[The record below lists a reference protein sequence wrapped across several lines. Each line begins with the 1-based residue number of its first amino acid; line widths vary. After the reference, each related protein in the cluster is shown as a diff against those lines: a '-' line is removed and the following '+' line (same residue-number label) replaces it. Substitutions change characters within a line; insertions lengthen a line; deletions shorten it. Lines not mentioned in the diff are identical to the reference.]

1 VVDDEADVR
10 DVLSHVLGR
19 HGARVTTAS
28 SVAEALAHFDSES
41 PDMVVS
47 DIGMAG
53 EDGYALLERV
63 RALRNR
69 DGRPVPVVAV
79 TAYATTVDA
88 TRIRES
94 GFRAHL
100 VKPVDPRLVVETVV
114 SALLGDGPDAA

>member
-1 VVDDEADVR
+1 
-10 DVLSHVLGR
+10 
-19 HGARVTTAS
+19 
-28 SVAEALAHFDSES
+28 
-41 PDMVVS
+41 MVVS

-63 RALRNR
+63 RALRNG

-88 TRIRES
+88 ARIRES

-114 SALLGDGPDAA
+114 SALLGDGPGAA